1 MDNLSDQ
8 NLAGSI
14 KRNVRAIVQHNVVTC
29 PPEYTLQQAT
39 RAMFENHCS
48 SVVIVKD
55 DRPVGIWTE
64 ADALKINY
72 DNLDQAT
79 TLIQDLMSTPVS
91 TIALDASL
99 DEATCLFRRNG
110 LRHLIVVDDA
120 QKLSGIITQSD
131 VVIHQ
136 DVAYFL
142 RMSEVS
148 AILPPQQPA
157 RIDQQCDLPEAIAAM
172 RESQTDCI
180 LITVDDLPVGM
191 LTERDVV
198 RLIALDQ
205 LQRPLY
211 DVMSAPLISV
221 SENMSLLSARALME
235 RRHIRHLCV
244 TCADECICGV
254 VSFADVLAN
263 IEQAYVNRLREALDN
278 RIADLEQSE
287 NSLNMAKALIDASMD
302 GIMVTDESGTIL
314 SVNPAFTILTGY
326 SEREALGKRPS
337 LLSSGKQGP
346 DFYQKLWT
354 ELKKHGSWQGEIW
367 NRRKNG
373 EVYPEWLTIT
383 VVHDARNK
391 RRLYAAIFSDITE
404 RKKSEAII
412 ENLAYY
418 DPLTKLPNRQL
429 LFDRLEVAMA
439 TAHRMQHGLALLFI
453 DLDLFKRI
461 NDTLGHS
468 VGDEVLCEVAA
479 RLRRCIRE
487 GDTVSRIGGDE
498 MIILMTEM
506 VSTDGIHR
514 VVQRIFRALEK
525 SINVAGHELH
535 LTASLGCSIYPEDGT
550 DRDTLLKH
558 ADTAMY
564 RAKSNGRNSFQLY
577 SADMNRTS
585 MQRLS
590 LESRLHTALGN
601 NELFLQYQPKL
612 ELGSN
617 RIVGMEALLR
627 WNDREQGV
635 IPPDQFIPAAEE
647 LGLIGKIG
655 AWALQEACRQCKE
668 WHDAGYE
675 ELHMSVN
682 VSPQQFTRRDLAD
695 DVEKALSSSGL
706 PPAKLDLEIT
716 ESCAIQNIDDV
727 VEPLNRLRE
736 QGITVSMDD
745 FGTGYSSLSMLSQ
758 LPLDQLKVD
767 RSFIAGIPDR
777 VQDQELVS
785 TMVLMAHNLG
795 LNVVAEGIETCTQHE
810 YLKQIGCDQGQG
822 FLFNRPLAPED
833 ISTLLLH

>member
-1 MDNLSDQ
+1 MDSQIAQELS
-8 NLAGSI
+8 STI
-14 KRNVRAIVQHNVVTC
+14 KRDIRSIVQHNVVTC
-29 PPEYTLQQAT
+29 PPDFTLQQAT
-39 RAMFENHCS
+39 GLMFERHCS
-48 SVVIVKD
+48 SIVVVERGCPI
-55 DRPVGIWTE
+55 GIWTE
-64 ADALKINY
+64 ADALKIDY
-72 DNLDQAT
+72 TCIEHDKIEVCQ
-79 TLIQDLMSTPVS
+79 LMSTPVA
-91 TIALDASL
+91 TIGIDASL
-99 DEATCLFRRNG
+99 DEATCQFRRNG
-110 LRHLIVVDDA
+110 LRHLVVVENDNTLAGIV
-120 QKLSGIITQSD
+120 TQSD
-131 VVIHQ
+131 VVINQ

-148 AILPPQQPA
+148 AIIPPQPPTK
-157 RIDQQCDLPEAIAAM
+157 IDYSASLPDAIAEM
-172 RESQTDCI
+172 RYRRSDCI
-180 LITVDDLPVGM
+180 LVTRDDQPEGM

-205 LQRPLY
+205 IDRPLVE
-211 DVMSAPLISV
+211 VMSKPLISV
-221 SENMSLLSARALME
+221 AETMSLLSARTLME

-244 TCADECICGV
+244 TREDQSICGV
-254 VSFADVLAN
+254 ISFADVLAN

-287 NSLNMAKALIDASMD
+287 SSLNMAKALIDASMD
-302 GIMVTDESGTIL
+302 GIMVTDEHGTIL

-326 SEREALGKRPS
+326 SESEALGQKPS

-346 DFYQKLWT
+346 DFYKMLWSS
-354 ELKKHGSWQGEIW
+354 LKNTGSWQGEIW

-373 EVYPEWLTIT
+373 EIYPEWLTIT

-429 LFDRLEVAMA
+429 LFDRLDVAMA
-439 TAHRMQHGLALLFI
+439 TAKRMRHGLGLMFI

-468 VGDEVLCEVAA
+468 VGDQVLCEIAS
-479 RLRRCIRE
+479 RLRHCVRE
-487 GDTVSRIGGDE
+487 GDTVARIGGDE

-506 VSTDGIHR
+506 EHTDSIHR
-514 VVQRIFRALEK
+514 VVQRIFSALQQ
-525 SINVAGHELH
+525 SIDVAGHELH
-535 LTASLGCSIYPEDGT
+535 ITASIGCSTYPQDGA

-577 SADMNRTS
+577 SADMNRSS

-590 LESRLHTALGN
+590 LESRLHTALNN
-601 NELFLQYQPKL
+601 NELFLHYQPKL

-617 RIVGMEALLR
+617 RIVGVEALLR

-655 AWALQEACRQCKE
+655 AWALQEACQQCKE
-668 WHDAGYE
+668 WHDAGYGD
-675 ELHMSVN
+675 LHVSVN
-682 VSPQQFTRRDLAD
+682 VSPQQFTRRNLTL
-695 DVEKALSSSGL
+695 DVEQALQVSGL
-706 PPAKLDLEIT
+706 PAHKLDLEIT
-716 ESCAIQNIDDV
+716 ESCAIQNLEEV
-727 VEPLNRLRE
+727 VQPLNVLRE
-736 QGITVSMDD
+736 RGITVSMDD

-767 RSFIAGIPDR
+767 RSFISGIPER
-777 VQDQELVS
+777 NKDQELVS

-795 LNVVAEGIETCTQHE
+795 LNVVAEGIETGAQHD

-822 FLFNRPLAPED
+822 FLFNRPLPPED
-833 ISTLLLH
+833 IEKLLRH

>member
-1 MDNLSDQ
+1 MDSQIAQDLSGV
-8 NLAGSI
+8 L
-14 KRNVRAIVQHNVVTC
+14 KRDVRSIVQHNVVTC
-29 PPEYTLQQAT
+29 PPDFTLQQAT
-39 RAMFENHCS
+39 GLMFERHCS
-48 SVVIVKD
+48 SIVVVEHGCPI
-55 DRPVGIWTE
+55 GIWTE
-64 ADALKINY
+64 ADALKIDY
-72 DNLDQAT
+72 TCVEHAKIEVRQ
-79 TLIQDLMSTPVS
+79 LMSSPVAK
-91 TIALDASL
+91 IGINASL
-99 DEATCLFRRNG
+99 DEATCQFRRNG
-110 LRHLIVVDDA
+110 LRHLVVVESDNTLA
-120 QKLSGIITQSD
+120 GIITQSD
-131 VVIHQ
+131 VVINQ

-148 AILPPQQPA
+148 AIVPPQPPTT
-157 RIDQQCDLPEAIAAM
+157 IDHTASLPDAIAEM
-172 RESQTDCI
+172 RYRRSDCI
-180 LITVDDLPVGM
+180 LVTRDGQPEGM

-205 LQRPLY
+205 IDRPLV
-211 DVMSAPLISV
+211 DVMSKPLICV
-221 SENMSLLSARALME
+221 AETMSLLSARTLME

-244 TCADECICGV
+244 TREDQSICGV
-254 VSFADVLAN
+254 ISFADVLAN

-287 NSLNMAKALIDASMD
+287 SSLNMAKALIDASMD
-302 GIMVTDESGTIL
+302 GIMVTDEYGTIL

-326 SEREALGKRPS
+326 SESEALGQKPS

-346 DFYQKLWT
+346 DFYRMLWSS
-354 ELKKHGSWQGEIW
+354 LKNTGSWQGEIW

-404 RKKSEAII
+404 RKKSEEII

-429 LFDRLEVAMA
+429 LFDRLDVAMA
-439 TAHRMQHGLALLFI
+439 TAKRMQHGLGLMFI

-468 VGDEVLCEVAA
+468 VGDQVLCEIAS
-479 RLRRCIRE
+479 RLRHCVRE
-487 GDTVSRIGGDE
+487 GDTVARIGGDE

-506 VSTDGIHR
+506 EHTDSIHR
-514 VVQRIFRALEK
+514 VVQRIFSALQQ
-525 SINVAGHELH
+525 SIDVAGHELH
-535 LTASLGCSIYPEDGT
+535 ITASIGCSTYPQDGA

-577 SADMNRTS
+577 SADMNRSS

-590 LESRLHTALGN
+590 LESRLHTALSN
-601 NELFLQYQPKL
+601 NELFLHYQPKL

-617 RIVGMEALLR
+617 RIVGVEALLR

-655 AWALQEACRQCKE
+655 AWALQEACQQCKE
-668 WHDAGYE
+668 WHDAGFDD
-675 ELHMSVN
+675 LHVSVN
-682 VSPQQFTRRDLAD
+682 VSPQQFTRRNLTL
-695 DVEKALSSSGL
+695 DVEQALQVSGL
-706 PPAKLDLEIT
+706 PAHKLDLEIT
-716 ESCAIQNIDDV
+716 ESCAIQNLEEV
-727 VEPLNRLRE
+727 VQPLNVLRE
-736 QGITVSMDD
+736 RGITVSMDD

-767 RSFIAGIPDR
+767 RSFISGIPER
-777 VQDQELVS
+777 NKDQELVS

-795 LNVVAEGIETCTQHE
+795 LNVVAEGIETGTQHD

-822 FLFNRPLAPED
+822 FLFNRPLPPED
-833 ISTLLLH
+833 IEKLLCN

>member
-1 MDNLSDQ
+1 MDSQIGQDLS
-8 NLAGSI
+8 GTI
-14 KRNVRAIVQHNVVTC
+14 KRDVRSIVQRNVVTC
-29 PPEYTLQQAT
+29 PPDFTLQQAT
-39 RAMFENHCS
+39 GLMFERHCS
-48 SVVIVKD
+48 SIVIVEND
-55 DRPVGIWTE
+55 CPIGIWTE
-64 ADALKINY
+64 ADALKIDY
-72 DNLDQAT
+72 T
-79 TLIQDLMSTPVS
+79 CVEHSEVEVRHLMSAPVS
-91 TIALDASL
+91 TIGINASL
-99 DEATCLFRRNG
+99 DEATCHFRRNG
-110 LRHLIVVDDA
+110 LRHLVVVESDN
-120 QKLSGIITQSD
+120 KLAGIITQSD
-131 VVIHQ
+131 VVINQ

-148 AILPPQQPA
+148 AIVPPQPPTTIEFSA
-157 RIDQQCDLPEAIAAM
+157 SLPDAIAEM
-172 RESQTDCI
+172 RYRRSDCI
-180 LITVDDLPVGM
+180 LVTRDGQPEGM

-205 LQRPLY
+205 IDRPLE
-211 DVMSAPLISV
+211 DVMSKPLISV
-221 SENMSLLSARALME
+221 SETMSLLSARALME

-244 TCADECICGV
+244 TREDQSISGV
-254 VSFADVLAN
+254 ISFADVLAN

-287 NSLNMAKALIDASMD
+287 SSLNMAKALIDASMD

-326 SEREALGKRPS
+326 SESEALGQKPS

-346 DFYQKLWT
+346 DFYQKLWCS
-354 ELKKHGSWQGEIW
+354 LKKKGSWQGEIW

-439 TAHRMQHGLALLFI
+439 TAKRMKHGLGLMFV

-468 VGDEVLCEVAA
+468 VGDQVLCEIAD
-479 RLRRCIRE
+479 RLRHCVRE
-487 GDTVSRIGGDE
+487 GDTVARIGGDE

-506 VSTDGIHR
+506 EHTDTIHR
-514 VVQRIFRALEK
+514 VVQRIFSALK
-525 SINVAGHELH
+525 QSINVAGHELH
-535 LTASLGCSIYPEDGT
+535 ITASIGCSTYPEDGT

-577 SADMNRTS
+577 SADMNRSS

-590 LESRLHTALGN
+590 LESRLHTALNN
-601 NELFLQYQPKL
+601 NELFLHYQPKL
-612 ELGSN
+612 ELGTN
-617 RIVGMEALLR
+617 RIVGVEALLR

-668 WHDAGYE
+668 WHDAGFDD
-675 ELHMSVN
+675 LHVSVN
-682 VSPQQFTRRDLAD
+682 VSPQQFTRRNLTL
-695 DVEKALSSSGL
+695 DVEQALQVSGL
-706 PPAKLDLEIT
+706 PADKLDLEIT
-716 ESCAIQNIDDV
+716 ESCAIQNLDEV
-727 VEPLNRLRE
+727 VQPLNVLRE
-736 QGITVSMDD
+736 RGITVSMDD

-767 RSFIAGIPDR
+767 RSFISGIPER
-777 VQDQELVS
+777 NKDQELVS

-795 LNVVAEGIETCTQHE
+795 LNVVAEGIETGTQHD

-822 FLFNRPLAPED
+822 FLFNRPLPPED
-833 ISTLLLH
+833 IDKLLRH